1 LTNQILKDN
10 FHDEDMKS
18 LSLEQKY
25 FKNFS
30 DRFGGSERKTRRS
43 RQFRPLSTK
52 FSMHLILK
60 SEHARG
66 AWSFL
71 AGKNKQKIKSLIT
84 DCAVKYG
91 VKVLSA
97 ANVGNHLHLHI
108 KIHRRW
114 QYIRF
119 IRVLTAKIAF
129 AVTGANK
136 FKPIL
141 NSAGQKISFWTQ
153 RPLTRFVHSW
163 KDFLS
168 LKDYIQ
174 INTYEGLGWSRQQAE
189 FIVKSKRQSS
199 G

>member
-1 LTNQILKDN
+1 
-10 FHDEDMKS
+10 MKS
-18 LSLEQKY
+18 LSLETKY

-60 SEHARG
+60 SDRARG

-71 AGKNKQKIKSLIT
+71 AGRNKLKIKSLIAE
-84 DCAVKYG
+84 CAEKYG
-91 VKVLSA
+91 VQVLSA
-97 ANVGNHLHLHI
+97 ANVGNHIHLHI
-108 KIHRRW
+108 KLARRW

-141 NSAGQKISFWTQ
+141 NSAGEKISFWTQ

-163 KDFLS
+163 KDFLN
-168 LKDYIQ
+168 LKDYVQ
-174 INTYEGLGWSRQQAE
+174 INTFEGLGWTRQQAE
-189 FIVKSKRQSS
+189 FIVKSRKYSS
-199 G
+199 A